1 MNILGPTAKALGTDD
16 KSFPKSLKVTYFPVG
31 IIAGEV
37 KIELNDPVIPGRDD
51 GLVSIKAT
59 KIDGMTDFII

>member
-1 MNILGPTAKALGTDD
+1 
-16 KSFPKSLKVTYFPVG
+16 VTYFPVG